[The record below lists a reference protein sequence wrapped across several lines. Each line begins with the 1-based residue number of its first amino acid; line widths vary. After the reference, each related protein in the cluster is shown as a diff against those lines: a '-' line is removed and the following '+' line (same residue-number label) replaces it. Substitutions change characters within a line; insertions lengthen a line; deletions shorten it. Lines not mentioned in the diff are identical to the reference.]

1 MTNNESHHLYT
12 MNACVDVCLLMYI
25 CSILKKKQKMNS
37 KCNYDDY
44 VDINRSTYFTL
55 MP

>member
-1 MTNNESHHLYT
+1 MCECMFTYVHMFNIKEEE
-12 MNACVDVCLLMYI
+12 
-25 CSILKKKQKMNS
+25 KMNS